1 MAALP
6 YPKSSNPI
14 WEEWISSPQAKMIMR
29 GNNPNSWRYYQKG
42 LRKKARRR
50 YAANRVTLLFVYM
63 LLIGAT
69 YTASWILA
77 QGQRSD
83 DGALNTAKWENV
95 RPEKF
100 VKQDLPALL
109 GRLNLNA
116 ATATQQYS
124 IESDGMRLTVELP
137 LDTGLQKYIHDLLRR
152 SLTYQAAV
160 VVLKPKT
167 GQILAM
173 VDYERHPKGESEN
186 LSLKADFPAASLF
199 KIVSAA
205 AAIEARGFTPSKTVV
220 FRGMKHTL
228 YNSQLRQKEGR
239 YSRKTSF
246 RKAFAGS
253 INPVFGKIGIYDLGR
268 KSMAEYADK
277 FLFNREIPF
286 DLPIAVSSIRIPEDD
301 FGLAEIAS
309 GFNKRTR
316 ISPVHATLITAAVA
330 NHGVIIEPWLVRRIK
345 DESGAVLYRARFSRL
360 GRPIEEDTAKQLK
373 TLMKETVVYGTCR
386 KAFLPLRRKKLFKDI
401 ELGAKTGTINDRD
414 DHYKYDWVTAYAL
427 PRDESRGICVT
438 ILAIHGKKLGIR
450 AADLARDI
458 IRRHFI
464 P

>member
-1 MAALP
+1 MTVR
-6 YPKSSNPI
+6 S
-14 WEEWISSPQAKMIMR
+14 
-29 GNNPNSWRYYQKG
+29 NNPNSWRYYQKG
-42 LRKKARRR
+42 LKKKARRR
-50 YAANRVTLLFVYM
+50 SAANRVMLLFVYM
-63 LLIGAT
+63 VLIGVT

-77 QGQRSD
+77 HGERSE
-83 DGALNTAKWENV
+83 DGALTTAKWENSQ
-95 RPEKF
+95 PEKF
-100 VKQDLPALL
+100 GKQDLPPLL
-109 GRLNLNA
+109 RGLNLDVVP
-116 ATATQQYS
+116 ATQHYPL
-124 IESDGMRLTVELP
+124 DTGGMRLTVEVP
-137 LDTGLQKYIHDLLRR
+137 IDTGLQKYILDLLRR
-152 SLTYQAAV
+152 SLTHQAAV
-160 VVLKPKT
+160 VVLRPKT

-173 VDYERHPKGESEN
+173 ADYKKVPKGEREN
-186 LSLKADFPAASLF
+186 LCLKADFPAASLF

-268 KSMAEYADK
+268 KFMAEYADK
-277 FLFNREIPF
+277 FLFNQEIPF
-286 DLPIAVSSIRIPEDD
+286 DLPVGVSRIRIPADD

-316 ISPVHATLITAAVA
+316 ISPVHASLITAAVA

-360 GRPIEEDTAKQLK
+360 GRPIEESTAKQLK
-373 TLMKETVVYGTCR
+373 ILMKETVVYGTCR
-386 KAFLPLRRKKLFKDI
+386 KAFLPLRRKKRFKDI
-401 ELGAKTGTINDRD
+401 ELGAKTGTINDLNDR
-414 DHYKYDWVTAYAL
+414 YKYDWVTAYAL
-427 PRDESRGICVT
+427 PKDESRAVCVT

-450 AADLARDI
+450 AADMASYI
-458 IRRHFI
+458 IRRHFSS
-464 P
+464 